1 MKKHKALYQLG
12 ANLLMWLCM
21 PVVIGGLSMARGGS
35 PTSPFPKE
43 EFLKLVEPSQLFM
56 LLGAGLLFFLVLS
69 IIRHKS
75 KNEED
80 QKRAFYFAELGLDEM
95 ASALYSFGSI
105 LLVSVFLGA
114 TLWYILAAISCY
126 GVGLYFKPSE

>member
-1 MKKHKALYQLG
+1 
-12 ANLLMWLCM
+12 
-21 PVVIGGLSMARGGS
+21 MARGGS
-35 PTSPFPKE
+35 PTAPFPKE

-56 LLGAGLLFFLVLS
+56 FLGAGFLFFLVLA

-75 KNEED
+75 DKEED
-80 QKRAFYFAELGLDEM
+80 QKRAFYFADLGFNEM

-114 TLWYILAAISCY
+114 TVWYVLAAIVCY
-126 GVGLYFKPSE
+126 GVGLYLKPSE